1 MADTVT
7 FQTTVATP
15 PDGTV
20 IATDDAGAA
29 GQVQI
34 VKLAIATDGS
44 ATAIPADA
52 SGLLVKSATAANL
65 NMTEA
70 SAAAIKTAVEVLD
83 NAISGTEMQVDVV
96 AALPAG
102 TNAIGKLAANSG
114 VDIGDVDVLTLPAKK
129 KTYAASSNLDVTSLN
144 GLAASATHVAG
155 WESPVIDNS
164 TDRYFRDRITAKITV
179 ESASLSAGEIRIY
192 AVYML
197 DDSTWPD
204 VFDGT
209 QSAETVTDV
218 NVRDAICRLIAVTAN
233 DTTASQ
239 VYYLNGVVDD
249 APEKFLLFITQST
262 GTTLETTGNQVT
274 VKGEYLT

>member
-70 SAAAIKTAVEVLD
+70 SAAAIKTAVEVID
-83 NAISGTEMQVDVV
+83 NEISGTEMQVDVV

-102 TNAIGKLAANSG
+102 TNAIGKLASNTG
-114 VDIGDVDVLTLPAKK
+114 VDIGDVDILSI
-129 KTYAASSNLDVTSLN
+129 AA
-144 GLAASATHVAG
+144 G
-155 WESPVIDNS
+155 DN
-164 TDRYFRDRITAKITV
+164 
-179 ESASLSAGEIRIY
+179 
-192 AVYML
+192 
-197 DDSTWPD
+197 
-204 VFDGT
+204 
-209 QSAETVTDV
+209 
-218 NVRDAICRLIAVTAN
+218 N
-233 DTTASQ
+233 
-239 VYYLNGVVDD
+239 
-249 APEKFLLFITQST
+249 
-262 GTTLETTGNQVT
+262 
-274 VKGEYLT
+274 